1 MASKTMCV
9 LLANTTLAVT
19 GRFSVPA
26 LTRSTGLPS
35 NGVGRIFQ
43 DSRGRVRISTI
54 YGGDVLACWDPGRD
68 RLVRRKVASQSY
80 TLPHGPPAA
89 FREEA
94 SVALWVGFS

>member
-1 MASKTMCV
+1 MASPTMCV
-9 LLANTTLAVT
+9 LLANTALPVT
-19 GRFSVPA
+19 GRFPVRA
-26 LTRSTGLPS
+26 LTTSTGLPS
-35 NGVGRIFQ
+35 NSVDRIFQ

-80 TLPHGPPAA
+80 SLPHGPPAT
-89 FREEA
+89 FREDA